1 MTKSNRNEEQYKQI
15 HRERPE
21 NDVSEQGERPGQR
34 RSGAGDGSSAARP
47 SASSH
52 SDAARRPERGKAA
65 DRGAGGDRAKR
76 PERSGAKRPTRS
88 GGVTRPDAAD
98 AAGRAERGQRN
109 QGARRPDRA
118 DAAKRPERAPRSERR
133 AEPPLPADVTGAEL
147 DRAVRA
153 ELASLAS
160 MNADIVARHL
170 VMAGRLLDDD
180 PETAYLH
187 AAAAGQRA
195 GRIGVVRE
203 AAGLAA
209 YRSGRYAEALSELRA
224 ARRITG
230 DSSLLAVMADCE
242 RGLGRPERA
251 IEMAGAPE
259 VARLDVASR
268 VELLIVVSGARR
280 DMGQPDAAVLALQG
294 TGLQPSQRKAWSA
307 RLFYAY
313 ADALVEAGRT
323 DEGVTWFGH
332 AAAADSEGETDA
344 DVRIA
349 ELSGV
354 TFLEADDGEDSDA

>member
-1 MTKSNRNEEQYKQI
+1 
-15 HRERPE
+15 
-21 NDVSEQGERPGQR
+21 
-34 RSGAGDGSSAARP
+34 
-47 SASSH
+47 
-52 SDAARRPERGKAA
+52 
-65 DRGAGGDRAKR
+65 
-76 PERSGAKRPTRS
+76 
-88 GGVTRPDAAD
+88 
-98 AAGRAERGQRN
+98 
-109 QGARRPDRA
+109 
-118 DAAKRPERAPRSERR
+118 
-133 AEPPLPADVTGAEL
+133 VTGAEL
-147 DRAVRA
+147 DRGVRA

-180 PETAYLH
+180 PDTAYLH
-187 AAAAGQRA
+187 ATAAAQRA
-195 GRIGVVRE
+195 GRVGVVRE

-209 YRSGRYAEALSELRA
+209 YRSGHYAEALSELRA

-230 DSSLLAVMADCE
+230 DNSFLPVMADCE

-251 IEMAGAPE
+251 IEMAATPD
-259 VARLDVASR
+259 VARLDAASR

-294 TGLQPSQRKAWSA
+294 AGLKPSQRKAWSA

-313 ADALVEAGRT
+313 ADALAEAGRA
-323 DEGVTWFGH
+323 DEALTWFGH

-354 TFLEADDGEDSDA
+354 TFLEADDGAEAED

>member
-1 MTKSNRNEEQYKQI
+1 VSTGN
-15 HRERPE
+15 RPE
-21 NDVSEQGERPGQR
+21 GGS
-34 RSGAGDGSSAARP
+34 RSA
-47 SASSH
+47 
-52 SDAARRPERGKAA
+52 
-65 DRGAGGDRAKR
+65 
-76 PERSGAKRPTRS
+76 
-88 GGVTRPDAAD
+88 
-98 AAGRAERGQRN
+98 
-109 QGARRPDRA
+109 
-118 DAAKRPERAPRSERR
+118 RR

-170 VMAGRLLDDD
+170 VMAGRFLDDD
-180 PETAYLH
+180 PDTAYLH
-187 AAAAGQRA
+187 ATAAAQRA
-195 GRIGVVRE
+195 GRVGVVRE

-230 DSSLLAVMADCE
+230 DNSFLPVMADCE

-251 IEMAGAPE
+251 IEMAATPD
-259 VARLDVASR
+259 VARLDAASR

-294 TGLQPSQRKAWSA
+294 NGLNPAQRKAWSA

-313 ADALVEAGRT
+313 ADALGEAGRA
-323 DEGVTWFGH
+323 DEALTWFGH
-332 AAAADSEGETDA
+332 AAAADIEGETDA
-344 DVRIA
+344 DVRVA

-354 TFLEADDGEDSDA
+354 TFVDADDGVD

>member
-1 MTKSNRNEEQYKQI
+1 
-15 HRERPE
+15 
-21 NDVSEQGERPGQR
+21 VSEQGERPGQR
-34 RSGAGDGSSAARP
+34 RSGNRGGASPGRPTGNARSDGSGRPAR
-47 SASSH
+47 
-52 SDAARRPERGKAA
+52 SDG
-65 DRGAGGDRAKR
+65 AKR
-76 PERSGAKRPTRS
+76 PERADRSNRPART
-88 GGVTRPDAAD
+88 GG
-98 AAGRAERGQRN
+98 AGRPERS
-109 QGARRPDRA
+109 
-118 DAAKRPERAPRSERR
+118 DAAKRPERAQRAERR

-147 DRAVRA
+147 DRGVRA

-170 VMAGRLLDDD
+170 VMAGRLLDED

-187 AAAAGQRA
+187 ATAAAARA
-195 GRIGVVRE
+195 GRVGVVRE

-224 ARRITG
+224 ARRISG

-251 IEMAGAPE
+251 IEMAATPE

-294 TGLQPSQRKAWSA
+294 IGLKPAQRKAWSA

-313 ADALVEAGRT
+313 ADALGEAGRT
-323 DEGVTWFGH
+323 EEAVTWFGH
-332 AAAADSEGETDA
+332 AADADSEGETDA
-344 DVRIA
+344 DVRVA

-354 TFLEADDGEDSDA
+354 TFLEADDGQDSDD

>member
-1 MTKSNRNEEQYKQI
+1 
-15 HRERPE
+15 
-21 NDVSEQGERPGQR
+21 VSEHGERPGQR
-34 RSGAGDGSSAARP
+34 RSGAGGGSSAGRP
-47 SASSH
+47 SRSSR
-52 SDAARRPERGKAA
+52 SDG
-65 DRGAGGDRAKR
+65 AKR
-76 PERSGAKRPTRS
+76 PERSGGAKRPARS
-88 GGVTRPDAAD
+88 DGAKRPDRPDA
-98 AAGRAERGQRN
+98 
-109 QGARRPDRA
+109 P
-118 DAAKRPERAPRSERR
+118 KRPERAQRSERR

-170 VMAGRLLDDD
+170 VMAGRLLDED

-195 GRIGVVRE
+195 GRVGVVRE

-251 IEMAGAPE
+251 IEMAATPE
-259 VARLDVASR
+259 VARLDAASR

-294 TGLQPSQRKAWSA
+294 TGLKPSQRKAWSA

-344 DVRIA
+344 DLRIA

-354 TFLEADDGEDSDA
+354 TFLEADDGEDSDD

>member
-1 MTKSNRNEEQYKQI
+1 
-15 HRERPE
+15 
-21 NDVSEQGERPGQR
+21 VSEQNERPGQR
-34 RSGAGDGSSAARP
+34 RAGNRGGAP
-47 SASSH
+47 
-52 SDAARRPERGKAA
+52 ARRPDGSARPDGTERPARS
-65 DRGAGGDRAKR
+65 DSAKR
-76 PERSGAKRPTRS
+76 PERSGGAKRPARS
-88 GGVTRPDAAD
+88 DGGNRP
-98 AAGRAERGQRN
+98 ERGGGGN
-109 QGARRPDRA
+109 RPERGGGGNRPERGGGGNRPESA
-118 DAAKRPERAPRSERR
+118 GRPERAQRSERR

-170 VMAGRLLDDD
+170 VMAGRLLDED

-187 AAAAGQRA
+187 ATAAAQRA
-195 GRIGVVRE
+195 GRVGVVRE

-251 IEMAGAPE
+251 IEMAATPE
-259 VARLDVASR
+259 VARMDVASR

-294 TGLQPSQRKAWSA
+294 TGLKPSQRKAWSA

-313 ADALVEAGRT
+313 ADALGEAGRT
-323 DEGVTWFGH
+323 DEAVTWFGH

-354 TFLEADDGEDSDA
+354 TFLEADDGDDD

>member
-1 MTKSNRNEEQYKQI
+1 MT
-15 HRERPE
+15 
-21 NDVSEQGERPGQR
+21 EQGDRPGQR
-34 RSGAGDGSSAARP
+34 RSGNRGSSGRPSGNARSDGPQRADRGKARP
-47 SASSH
+47 ERTDGAKRPERT
-52 SDAARRPERGKAA
+52 DGAKRPERTGGAKRPDRPGGGRRPERGE
-65 DRGAGGDRAKR
+65 RGAGS
-76 PERSGAKRPTRS
+76 E
-88 GGVTRPDAAD
+88 
-98 AAGRAERGQRN
+98 
-109 QGARRPDRA
+109 
-118 DAAKRPERAPRSERR
+118 AAKRPERAQRSERR

-170 VMAGRLLDDD
+170 VMAGRLLDED

-187 AAAAGQRA
+187 ATAASARA
-195 GRIGVVRE
+195 GRVGVVRE

-230 DSSLLAVMADCE
+230 DNSFLPVMADCE

-251 IEMAGAPE
+251 IEMAATPE
-259 VARLDVASR
+259 VARLDAASR

-294 TGLQPSQRKAWSA
+294 TGLKPSQRKAWSP

-313 ADALVEAGRT
+313 ADALAEAGRA
-323 DEGVTWFGH
+323 DEAVTWFGH
-332 AAAADSEGETDA
+332 AAAADTEGETDA
-344 DVRIA
+344 DLRLA
-349 ELSGV
+349 EFSGV
-354 TFLEADDGEDSDA
+354 TFLEADDGGDGDD